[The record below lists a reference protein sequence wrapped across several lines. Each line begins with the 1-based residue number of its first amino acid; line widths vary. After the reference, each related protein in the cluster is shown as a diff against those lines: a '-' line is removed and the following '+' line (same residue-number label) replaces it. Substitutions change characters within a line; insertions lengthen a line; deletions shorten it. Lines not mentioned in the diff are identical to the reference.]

1 MKLRDDMTIASYRL
15 DDLLLFSPEV
25 YFSSIAFYNQTIWPL
40 PLLAI
45 GISLLFFWLTL
56 KLEHKTP
63 ITAMFIL
70 ALGWAWCGTIY
81 HLKFYQQINWMAFY
95 YGWMFITQSVLMMVW
110 LLKAWWIISQQENA
124 SLSETDIV
132 QNLKWQRT
140 IGKIL
145 IGLSVFALPLIGLI
159 DGPNIKA
166 SLLLGLSPAPTL
178 LATFGLK
185 LVSEKTPLWLL
196 IIPISFSIVGLLTS
210 HTIGSAQALAYLLC
224 LLSTFMIMGN
234 WLTTKRA
241 KP

>member
-1 MKLRDDMTIASYRL
+1 MTITSYRL

-45 GISLLFFWLTL
+45 GISLLFFWFTL

-63 ITAMFIL
+63 TTAMFIL
-70 ALGWAWCGTIY
+70 ALGWAWCGAIY

-95 YGWMFITQSVLMMVW
+95 YGWMFIAQSVLMMVW
-110 LLKAWWIISQQENA
+110 LLKVWLLKPEQERA
-124 SLSETDIV
+124 SHSEDQIAP
-132 QNLKWQRT
+132 NSKWQRT

-145 IGLSVFALPLIGLI
+145 IGLSVFALPFIGLI

-185 LVSEKTPLWLL
+185 LVSEKTPWWLL
-196 IIPISFSIVGLLTS
+196 IIPISFSIIGLLNS
-210 HTIGSAQALAYLLC
+210 HTIGSAQALAYFLC
-224 LLSTFMIMGN
+224 LLSTFLIIGN

>member
-1 MKLRDDMTIASYRL
+1 MTIASYRL

-25 YFSSIAFYNQTIWPL
+25 YFSSIAFYNQSIWPL

-45 GISLLFFWLTL
+45 AISLLFFWLTL
-56 KLEHKTP
+56 KLDPKKSIATVL
-63 ITAMFIL
+63 IL
-70 ALGWAWCGTIY
+70 TLGWAWCGAIY
-81 HLKFYQQINWMAFY
+81 HLKFYQQINWMAIY
-95 YGWMFITQSVLMMVW
+95 YGWMFIAQSILMMLW
-110 LLKAWWIISQQENA
+110 LLNVGLVKTEKESA
-124 SLSETDIV
+124 SHSETQIV
-132 QNLKWQRT
+132 QNSKWQRN

-145 IGLSVFALPLIGLI
+145 IGLSVFVLPLIGLI

-185 LVSEKTPLWLL
+185 LISEKTPWWLL
-196 IIPISFSIVGLLTS
+196 IIPVSFSIVGLLTS
-210 HTIGSAQALAYLLC
+210 HTIGSAQAIAYLLC

-234 WLTTKRA
+234 WLSTKRA